1 MKRLFFAAALAITAP
16 VHAADVGV
24 SISIGQ
30 PGFYGQIDIGGFPA
44 PRFVYPEPMLIERG
58 PMLRPPVYLHVPPGH
73 AKNWSKHCREYN
85 ACGER
90 VYFVQDT
97 WYQHEYVPHYQQRHG
112 DRRDDHRGNNSND
125 RHGDDR
131 SHGRN
136 HSGG

>member
-1 MKRLFFAAALAITAP
+1 MKRLFFATTLAIAAP

-44 PRFVYPEPMLIERG
+44 PRLVYPEPMLIERG
-58 PMLRPPVYLHVPPGH
+58 PIHHPPVYLHVPPGH

-97 WYQHEYVPHYQQRHG
+97 WYQNEYVPRYQER
-112 DRRDDHRGNNSND
+112 HRGNAGKHGNGKSNNG
-125 RHGDDR
+125 HGNKNGHGS
-131 SHGRN
+131 SH
-136 HSGG
+136 